1 MLFWS
6 LRTDHAETVPY
17 DEVRGLQH
25 RLVDFRAQDLIEDL
39 VLFLEH
45 DPVVT
50 RGRGLQY
57 SSTSKNSVRHMPI
70 SALPPGVAFAETE
83 RGGDLTYHGPGQLV
97 IYPICKMDGKS
108 FAPVHDVAAFLR
120 KNEQLVITVLDRLLE
135 TSTISPQAKTEP
147 VEEATGV
154 WIRAQGETKA
164 SKKIASIGIAV
175 KKWVSYHG
183 LALNVVNDLRAYQLI
198 SPCGFSPEVM
208 TRLQDWVALPQDW
221 RGELEKA
228 FAEQFAIEAMDGEVA
243 RVEKFSLTEVQ
254 KRLDQIES
262 DARSVVTS

>member
-6 LRTDHAETVPY
+6 LRSDNAETVPY
-17 DEVRGLQH
+17 EEVRALQH

-50 RGRGLQY
+50 QGRGLQY
-57 SSTSKNSVRHMPI
+57 NSTSKSSIRHMPI
-70 SALPPGVAFAETE
+70 PALPAEIGFAESE

-120 KNEQLVITVLDRLLE
+120 KTERLIISVLDEYLE
-135 TSTISPQAKTEP
+135 NSKVSPGAQAEP

-154 WIRAQGETKA
+154 WIKTQKESKA
-164 SKKIASIGIAV
+164 SKKVASIGIAV

-183 LALNVVNDLRAYQLI
+183 LAINVVTDLRAFQLI
-198 SPCGFSPEVM
+198 SPCGFPAEVM
-208 TRLQDWVALPQDW
+208 TRLQDWVDLPKDW
-221 RGELEKA
+221 RGELEGKLS
-228 FAEQFAIEAMDGEVA
+228 EQFATEAMDGDEP
-243 RVEKFSLTEVQ
+243 RVEKLTLSEVK
-254 KRLDQIES
+254 KRLDQIEAN
-262 DARSVVTS
+262 ARSVVPS

>member
-1 MLFWS
+1 MLYWS
-6 LRTDHAETVPY
+6 LRSDSAETVPY
-17 DEVRGLQH
+17 EEVRELQH

-45 DPVVT
+45 APIVT
-50 RGRGLQY
+50 QGRGLQY
-57 SSTSKNSVRHMPI
+57 NSTSKSALRHMPI
-70 SALPPGVAFAETE
+70 PALPPEIGFAESE

-108 FAPVHDVAAFLR
+108 FAPVHDVSAFLR
-120 KNEQLVITVLDRLLE
+120 KTEQLMISVLDRYLE
-135 TSTISPQAKTEP
+135 KSKTSPEAKAEP
-147 VEEATGV
+147 VEDATGV
-154 WIRAQGETKA
+154 WIRNKGEAKA

-183 LALNVVNDLRAYQLI
+183 MAINVVTDLRAFQLI
-198 SPCGFSPEVM
+198 SPCGFPPEVM
-208 TRLQDWVALPQDW
+208 TRLQDWVELPKDW
-221 RGELEKA
+221 RGDLEKE
-228 FAEQFAIEAMDGEVA
+228 FSEMFETEAMDGDA
-243 RVEKFSLTEVQ
+243 PIVEKLSLAEAK

>member
-6 LRTDHAETVPY
+6 LRSDDGETVPY
-17 DEVRGLQH
+17 EEVRALQH
-25 RLVDFRAQDLIEDL
+25 RLVDFRSQDLIEDL

-45 DPVVT
+45 SPIVT
-50 RGRGLQY
+50 QGRGLQY
-57 SSTSKNSVRHMPI
+57 NSNSKTSVRHMPI
-70 SALPPGVAFAETE
+70 PPLPAEIGFAESE

-120 KNEQLVITVLDRLLE
+120 KTEQLMITVLDKYLE
-135 TSTISPQAKTEP
+135 QSKISPEAKAEP

-154 WIRAQGETKA
+154 WIRAKGADKA

-183 LALNVVNDLRAYQLI
+183 MAVNVVTDLRAFQLI
-198 SPCGFSPEVM
+198 SPCGFPPEVM
-208 TRLQDWVALPQDW
+208 TRLQDWVELPQLW
-221 RGELEKA
+221 RDDLEKK
-228 FAEQFAIEAMDGEVA
+228 FSEQFETEAMDGDAPV
-243 RVEKFSLTEVQ
+243 VEKLTLSEVK
-254 KRLDQIES
+254 KRLDQIEA
-262 DARSVVTS
+262 DARSVVPT